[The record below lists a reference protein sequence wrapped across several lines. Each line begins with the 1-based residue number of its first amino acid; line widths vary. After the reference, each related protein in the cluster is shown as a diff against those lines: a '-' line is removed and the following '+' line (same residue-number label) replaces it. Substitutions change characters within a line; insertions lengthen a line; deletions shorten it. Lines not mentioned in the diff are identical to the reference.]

1 MHELL
6 INRSDFKNRYF
17 NDFGIYK
24 NISNK
29 IASRLNV
36 TVLACSNRFEGI
48 EYELLSRS
56 ILEKNSGIS
65 AVQEFHQIF
74 DLLMSFFISLC
85 TIEKL
90 YIAKHLGTLTET
102 N

>member
-36 TVLACSNRFEGI
+36 TVLACSNSFEGI
-48 EYELLSRS
+48 EYELLSR
-56 ILEKNSGIS
+56 
-65 AVQEFHQIF
+65 
-74 DLLMSFFISLC
+74 
-85 TIEKL
+85 
-90 YIAKHLGTLTET
+90 
-102 N
+102 